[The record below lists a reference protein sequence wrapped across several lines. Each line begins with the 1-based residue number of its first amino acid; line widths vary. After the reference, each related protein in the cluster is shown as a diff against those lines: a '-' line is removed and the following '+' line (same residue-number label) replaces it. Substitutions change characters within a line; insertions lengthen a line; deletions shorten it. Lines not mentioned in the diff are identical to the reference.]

1 MAKKNFT
8 PEEMQAKMAK
18 KSDNCKLF
26 FGTFTKALAVFLAIV
41 IAWSLVTIAFMTPAT
56 GTTNAGAVTNN
67 SGSTSTDN
75 NNSGSTDA
83 PITEDE
89 NLLGG
94 DETTD
99 TPAGDET
106 TDTPAGDEST
116 DAPAGE
122 DAPAAAATKADVAK
136 LLNEVTAKA
145 AKGSYKWTRKSWYT
159 KELDVGNAT
168 GTLNKVIQMVDKNAT
183 LDSVVGGFLSISGK
197 ESDPAWEGQVTNGKL
212 PAEGRM
218 KEDKFLLKGFT
229 LTEADIKDM
238 KVSGNTY
245 TLQLNACK
253 TPQKDGK
260 NALNHVTNDFITK
273 DEVAKGVAD
282 GLGSLGNLVTINE
295 LDVDYTAI
303 LVTAVVENNTLKS
316 VKMSYSMTV
325 NALKLKA
332 MGIGITGVG
341 AGKMECSYTNFA

>member
-1 MAKKNFT
+1 MAKKNYT
-8 PEEMQAKMAK
+8 PEEMQAKMEK
-18 KSDNCKLF
+18 KASNCAVF

-41 IAWSLVTIAFMTPAT
+41 IAWSLVAIAFTAPSMG
-56 GTTNAGAVTNN
+56 GTVVAGTATNN
-67 SGSTSTDN
+67 GGSTNTDN
-75 NNSGSTDA
+75 NGGNEAVTPD
-83 PITEDE
+83 DE

-99 TPAGDET
+99 VPSDET
-106 TDTPAGDEST
+106 T
-116 DAPAGE
+116 DAPAGDE
-122 DAPAAAATKADVAK
+122 NADAPAGDKELTKADVAK

-145 AKGSYKWTRKSWYT
+145 AKGSYKWARKSWYT

-168 GTLNKVIQMVDKNAT
+168 STLNRVIQMVDKNAS
-183 LDSVVGGFLSISGK
+183 LDSVVGGFLAISGK

-212 PAEGRM
+212 PAEGKM
-218 KEDKFLLKGFT
+218 NEAKFLFKAFA
-229 LTEADIKDM
+229 LTEADIKEM

-295 LDVDYTAI
+295 LDVDYTSI
-303 LVTAVVENNTLKS
+303 LVTAVVENNAVKS
-316 VKMSYSMTV
+316 VKISYTMTV

-332 MGIGITGVG
+332 MGVGITGVG
-341 AGKMECSYTNFA
+341 SGKMECSYTNFA

>member
-1 MAKKNFT
+1 MAKKNYT
-8 PEEMQAKMAK
+8 PEEMQAKMDK
-18 KSDNCKLF
+18 KSANCKLF
-26 FGTFTKALAVFLAIV
+26 FGTFTKALAVFLAVV
-41 IAWSLVTIAFMTPAT
+41 IAWSLVAIAFTAPSMG
-56 GTTNAGAVTNN
+56 GTVVAGTATNN
-67 SGSTSTDN
+67 STSTDDN
-75 NNSGSTDA
+75 TGSTDA

-99 TPAGDET
+99 VPAGDET
-106 TDTPAGDEST
+106 TDAPAGDETT
-116 DAPAGE
+116 DAPAGN
-122 DAPAAAATKADVAK
+122 DAPAAAVTKADVAK

-145 AKGSYKWTRKSWYT
+145 AKGSYKWTRKAWYT

-168 GTLNKVIQMVDKNAT
+168 GTLNKVIQMVDENAT

-197 ESDPAWEGQVTNGKL
+197 ESDPAWEGQVKNGKL

-229 LTEADIKDM
+229 LTEADIKVM
-238 KVSGNTY
+238 NVSGNTY
-245 TLQLNACK
+245 KLQLNACK
-253 TPQKDGK
+253 TPLKDGK
-260 NALNHVTNDFITK
+260 NALHHVTNDFITK

-303 LVTAVVENNTLKS
+303 LVTVVVENNALKS
-316 VKMSYSMTV
+316 VNMSYTMTV

-332 MGIGITGVG
+332 MGINITGTG
-341 AGKMECSYTNFA
+341 AGKMECSYSNFA

>member
-1 MAKKNFT
+1 MAKKNYT
-8 PEEMQAKMAK
+8 PEEMQAKMEK
-18 KSDNCKLF
+18 KASNCAVF

-41 IAWSLVTIAFMTPAT
+41 IAWSLVAIAFTAPSMG
-56 GTTNAGAVTNN
+56 GTVVAGTATNN
-67 SGSTSTDN
+67 GGSTNTDN
-75 NNSGSTDA
+75 NGGNEAVTPD
-83 PITEDE
+83 DE

-99 TPAGDET
+99 VPSDET
-106 TDTPAGDEST
+106 T
-116 DAPAGE
+116 DAPAGDE
-122 DAPAAAATKADVAK
+122 NADAPAGDNELTKADVAK
-136 LLNEVTAKA
+136 LLNEVTAKV
-145 AKGSYKWTRKSWYT
+145 AKGSYKWARKSWYT

-168 GTLNKVIQMVDKNAT
+168 STLNRVIQMVDKNAS
-183 LDSVVGGFLSISGK
+183 LDSVVGGFLAISGK

-212 PAEGRM
+212 PAEGKM
-218 KEDKFLLKGFT
+218 NEAKFLFKAFA
-229 LTEADIKDM
+229 LTEADIKEM

-295 LDVDYTAI
+295 LDVDYTSI
-303 LVTAVVENNTLKS
+303 LVTAVVENNAVKS
-316 VKMSYSMTV
+316 VKISYTMTV

-341 AGKMECSYTNFA
+341 SGKMECSYTNFA

>member
-1 MAKKNFT
+1 MAKKNYT
-8 PEEMQAKMAK
+8 PEEMQAKMDK
-18 KSDNCKLF
+18 KSANCKLF
-26 FGTFTKALAVFLAIV
+26 FGTFTKALAVFLAVV
-41 IAWSLVTIAFMTPAT
+41 IAWSLVAIAFTAPSMG
-56 GTTNAGAVTNN
+56 GTVVAGTATNN
-67 SGSTSTDN
+67 STSTD

-99 TPAGDET
+99 A
-106 TDTPAGDEST
+106 PAGDEST
-116 DAPAGE
+116 DAPADGE
-122 DAPAAAATKADVAK
+122 ATDTPDAGNSDAPAAATSKAE

-145 AKGSYKWTRKSWYT
+145 AKGSYKWARKSWFT

-168 GTLNKVIQMVDKNAT
+168 ATLNKVIQMVDKNAT
-183 LDSVVGGFLSISGK
+183 LDSVVGGFLSISGT

-238 KVSGNTY
+238 VVSGNTY
-245 TLQLNACK
+245 KLQINACK
-253 TPQKDGK
+253 TPLKDGK
-260 NALNHVTNDFITK
+260 NALHHVTNDFITK

-316 VKMSYSMTV
+316 VKISYTMTV
-325 NALKLKA
+325 NSLKLKA
-332 MGIGITGVG
+332 MGMNVDGNG
-341 AGKMECSYTNFA
+341 AGKMEASYTM

>member
-1 MAKKNFT
+1 MAKKNYT
-8 PEEMQAKMAK
+8 PEEMQAKMEK
-18 KSDNCKLF
+18 KASNCAVF

-41 IAWSLVTIAFMTPAT
+41 IAWSLVAIAFTAPSMG
-56 GTTNAGAVTNN
+56 GTVVAGGTVNNGDSTN
-67 SGSTSTDN
+67 TDN
-75 NNSGSTDA
+75 NVGGNEAVTPD
-83 PITEDE
+83 DE

-99 TPAGDET
+99 VPSDET
-106 TDTPAGDEST
+106 TDTPAGDENA
-116 DAPAGE
+116 DAPAGDKE
-122 DAPAAAATKADVAK
+122 LTKADVAK
-136 LLNEVTAKA
+136 LLNEATAKA

-168 GTLNKVIQMVDKNAT
+168 STLNRVIQMVDKNAS
-183 LDSVVGGFLSISGK
+183 LDSVVGGFLAISGK

-212 PAEGRM
+212 PAEGKM
-218 KEDKFLLKGFT
+218 NEAKFLFKAFA
-229 LTEADIKDM
+229 LTEADIKEM

-295 LDVDYTAI
+295 LDVDYTSI
-303 LVTAVVENNTLKS
+303 LVTAVVENNAVKS
-316 VKMSYSMTV
+316 VKISYTMTV

-341 AGKMECSYTNFA
+341 SGKMECSYTNFA

>member
-1 MAKKNFT
+1 MAKKNYT
-8 PEEMQAKMAK
+8 PEEMQAKMEK
-18 KSDNCKLF
+18 KASNCAVF

-41 IAWSLVTIAFMTPAT
+41 IAWSLVAIAFTAPSMG
-56 GTTNAGAVTNN
+56 GTVVAGTATNN
-67 SGSTSTDN
+67 GGSTNTDN
-75 NNSGSTDA
+75 NGGNEAVTPD
-83 PITEDE
+83 DE

-99 TPAGDET
+99 VPSDET
-106 TDTPAGDEST
+106 T
-116 DAPAGE
+116 DAPAGDE
-122 DAPAAAATKADVAK
+122 NADAPAGDNELTKADVAK
-136 LLNEVTAKA
+136 LLNEVTAKV
-145 AKGSYKWTRKSWYT
+145 AKGSYKWARKSWYT

-168 GTLNKVIQMVDKNAT
+168 STLNRVIQMVDKNAS
-183 LDSVVGGFLSISGK
+183 LDSVVGGFLAISGK

-212 PAEGRM
+212 PAEGKM
-218 KEDKFLLKGFT
+218 NEAKFLFKAFA
-229 LTEADIKDM
+229 LTEADIKEM

-295 LDVDYTAI
+295 LDVDYTSI
-303 LVTAVVENNTLKS
+303 LVTAVVENNAVKS
-316 VKMSYSMTV
+316 VKISYTMTV

-332 MGIGITGVG
+332 MGVGITGVG
-341 AGKMECSYTNFA
+341 SGKMECSYTNFA